1 MEKSKL
7 KELEAKL
14 QKLLAQSDLVKP
26 KTPQAKIATRRNVR
40 IIRRPKGQ
48 ADLQLS

>member
-1 MEKSKL
+1 MEQSKL

-26 KTPQAKIATRRNVR
+26 KIPQEKPTIRRNVR
-40 IIRRPKGQ
+40 IIRRPKAQ
-48 ADLQLS
+48 PDLQIS